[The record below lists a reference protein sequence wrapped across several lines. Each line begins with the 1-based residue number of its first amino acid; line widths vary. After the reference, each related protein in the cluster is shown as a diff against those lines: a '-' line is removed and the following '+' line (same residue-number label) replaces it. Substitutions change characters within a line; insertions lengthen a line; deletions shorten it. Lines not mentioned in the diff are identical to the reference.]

1 MTTKEYV
8 GTKGN
13 PLKYSEEKVGYLHA
27 VEEDVLKGTA
37 FFAW

>member
-1 MTTKEYV
+1 MTMKEYV

-13 PLKYSEEKVGYLHA
+13 PTKYSEEKSGDLHA
-27 VEEDVLKGTA
+27 VEENVLKGTA